1 MNPETIAVEVPFHLA
16 GGLDPLILVP
26 ASVNGEEPHPFILD
40 TGAGQCLL
48 SPVLAGRLGIE
59 PESERQARGAGGP
72 LTVSMARVRSLAVGS
87 AREEDVQ
94 VAITGELARIG
105 TAIRA
110 RVEGVLGFNFLQRF
124 RVELDYAQSVLRLV
138 RPLEPRDE
146 GSGPRRALLP
156 FHLAA
161 PTKPLVLVPVFVDGE
176 GPFQFALDTGASRTM
191 LAPDLVHRLGL
202 QTVEDDAATG
212 AGGAVQIVAGT
223 VTSLAVGE
231 VAVRDHAIGAGEFVH
246 WIRQAAGVPLDGIL
260 GYNFLNQFRVTIDY
274 PRSVLELTAP

>member
-16 GGLDPLILVP
+16 GGLDPL
-26 ASVNGEEPHPFILD
+26 ILD

-110 RVEGVLGFNFLQRF
+110 RVEGVLGFNFLQR
-124 RVELDYAQSVLRLV
+124 
-138 RPLEPRDE
+138 
-146 GSGPRRALLP
+146 
-156 FHLAA
+156 
-161 PTKPLVLVPVFVDGE
+161 
-176 GPFQFALDTGASRTM
+176 
-191 LAPDLVHRLGL
+191 
-202 QTVEDDAATG
+202 
-212 AGGAVQIVAGT
+212 
-223 VTSLAVGE
+223 
-231 VAVRDHAIGAGEFVH
+231 
-246 WIRQAAGVPLDGIL
+246 
-260 GYNFLNQFRVTIDY
+260 
-274 PRSVLELTAP
+274 